1 MATGPGH
8 GALIYITVD
17 PESGGTFT
25 VVPGLNTDLNL
36 KVGAR
41 AWENT
46 PHNAV
51 NYDTHERGQ
60 LLRPAMPFSV
70 NYDAANAVHQALDG
84 FAFSGET
91 FGLRFV
97 GAGGSAGVDEIIESG
112 FITDRDAPN
121 TPREGQRMVT
131 YTFQGSGDYL
141 VDGVLVS
148 TL

>member
-1 MATGPGH
+1 MATMAGH
-8 GALIYITVD
+8 GALIYITID
-17 PESGGTFT
+17 PASGGAFT

-70 NYDAANAVHQALDG
+70 NYDPANEVHQKLDE
-84 FAFSGET
+84 FAFKGTT

-131 YTFQGSGDYL
+131 YTFQGSGDFRI
-141 VDGVLVS
+141 DGDLVS
-148 TL
+148 TM